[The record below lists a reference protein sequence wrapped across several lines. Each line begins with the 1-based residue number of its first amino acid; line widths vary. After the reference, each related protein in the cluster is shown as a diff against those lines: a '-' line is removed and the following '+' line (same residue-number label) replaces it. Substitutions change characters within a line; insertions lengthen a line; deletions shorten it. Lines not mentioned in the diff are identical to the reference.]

1 MKFGL
6 PNIGYTCYLNTSLQC
21 LFHNEHFVQFLN
33 TLEPDLMSL
42 NELHHTF
49 TDQESSKKNKHRS
62 YIHFLKLLHKHIPMI
77 DINEENDI
85 HEFIVLFIDVYFEY
99 FKRVVPV
106 RKPTTK
112 TTSAII
118 KYNSDAHWYNKYSGI
133 CDVLFSQHLIKIQC
147 KDCGHKLHNYETT
160 SIISIDISNS
170 IHSVKDGVEDH
181 FTPLAIDDWKCD
193 KCNMRNNSQK
203 TSYIIRTPKIL
214 AICLKRFSF
223 ENNKVVKN
231 EQDIKIDKLLDMSK
245 YFYFDT
251 ETESTYS
258 LKSVAL
264 HHGNPYNGHYTTM
277 LFDNDDEKTFIDDMD
292 IVKMNDKD
300 FNINNDAYL
309 LLYER
314 NS

>member
-1 MKFGL
+1 
-6 PNIGYTCYLNTSLQC
+6 
-21 LFHNEHFVQFLN
+21 
-33 TLEPDLMSL
+33 
-42 NELHHTF
+42 
-49 TDQESSKKNKHRS
+49 
-62 YIHFLKLLHKHIPMI
+62 
-77 DINEENDI
+77 
-85 HEFIVLFIDVYFEY
+85 
-99 FKRVVPV
+99 
-106 RKPTTK
+106 
-112 TTSAII
+112 
-118 KYNSDAHWYNKYSGI
+118 
-133 CDVLFSQHLIKIQC
+133 
-147 KDCGHKLHNYETT
+147 
-160 SIISIDISNS
+160 
-170 IHSVKDGVEDH
+170 
-181 FTPLAIDDWKCD
+181 
-193 KCNMRNNSQK
+193 
-203 TSYIIRTPKIL
+203 
-214 AICLKRFSF
+214 
-223 ENNKVVKN
+223 VKN